1 MLDGFLLG
9 FTMVSPLCFKQPLF
23 LFAFFLKKLRTWSA
37 TTPSSQG
44 VTNSPRDFE
53 TIMSL
58 PSALTSA
65 GSVDDRRGTGR
76 VGSLSEKKIAQQ
88 LRGKDGTV
96 EDQPFFVKNHVEKT

>member
-1 MLDGFLLG
+1 MLE
-9 FTMVSPLCFKQPLF
+9 P
-23 LFAFFLKKLRTWSA
+23 LRTWSA

-58 PSALTSA
+58 PSALTSV

-96 EDQPFFVKNHVEKT
+96 EDESCKTCGKTFQNKVLAFTYIFF